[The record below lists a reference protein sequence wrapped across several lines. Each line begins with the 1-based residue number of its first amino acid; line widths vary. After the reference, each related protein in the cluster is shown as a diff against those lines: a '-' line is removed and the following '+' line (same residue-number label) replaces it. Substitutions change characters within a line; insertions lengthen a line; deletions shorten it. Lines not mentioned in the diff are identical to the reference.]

1 MADIINQIDGQVQII
16 FEKGEGAETYR
27 DALWMKKS
35 EYESMSSETIESMKQ
50 QRYDNW
56 LSIVNPTVI
65 DTPVE
70 DNSNTT
76 P

>member
-27 DALWMKKS
+27 DALWMKQS